1 MKTIPTP
8 THEFRELRELLK
20 VHLFGYD
27 LSGPL
32 TFCLKVL
39 VIYVFVQVLVLIIN
53 FFFHK
58 TAQRKQKRG
67 EDISG
72 TGFIRRLLKTTVYVI
87 GGASFLS
94 LIPGMEKI
102 SNSIFA
108 SAGILAMAVGLASQE
123 ALGNIVSGMFIIFSK
138 PFRVGDYISI
148 DNNVEGTV
156 LAITLRHTE
165 LRSLANQHIMI
176 PNSKINT
183 STIINST
190 ITDRMICKTVEV
202 GVSYDTD
209 LDFAIKVM
217 RDEIMKHPLL
227 RDKRTEADKA
237 AGKPQVAIRVVNLGD
252 SAITLKAWVWADN
265 NADALNLTCDLLKDI
280 KERFDQEKIEIPYP
294 YYNQLVKQA

>member
-27 LSGPL
+27 ISGPL
-32 TFCLKVL
+32 TFCLKAL
-39 VIYVFVQVLVLIIN
+39 VIYLFVQILVLIIN

-58 TAQRKQKRG
+58 AAARKLKKG

-87 GGASFLS
+87 GCASFLS

-148 DNNVEGTV
+148 DNGVEGTV

-190 ITDRMICKTVEV
+190 ITDRMICKTIEV

-209 LDFAIKVM
+209 LNFAIDTM

-237 AGKPQVAIRVVNLGD
+237 AGKPVVAIRVVALGD
-252 SAITLKAWVWADN
+252 SAITLRAWVWADS
-265 NADALNLTCDLLKDI
+265 NADALNLTCDLLKNI
-280 KERFDQEKIEIPYP
+280 KERFDKEHIEIPYP
-294 YYNQLVKQA
+294 YYNQLVKQV